1 VISEDDLDALG
12 VFTEPARR
20 RVYEQLH
27 EEGPATVAELVRAL
41 GMGRTL
47 VAFHLGKLLETGF
60 AEVVAPEQVTGT
72 PGRPAQRYR
81 TTSREVV
88 ATVPD
93 RRYDLLVGVLLD
105 GLANQQPGESAQ
117 ASAERTARRRGTEL
131 ARGWESGPAPRHLK
145 GGLARLEHLLHHL
158 GYAPRSQGAELM
170 LRNCPFQAFRA
181 TNTPQVCP
189 LNQALSDG
197 YLHGLELDA
206 SLQATLRPSPDS
218 CCVVFETRTS
228 AAS

>member
-1 VISEDDLDALG
+1 VISDEDLDVLG
-12 VFTEPARR
+12 VFAEPARR

-27 EEGPATVAELVRAL
+27 EEGRATVADLVTAL

-60 AEVVAPEQVTGT
+60 VEVVAPEQVTGT

-93 RRYDLLVGVLLD
+93 RRYDLLAGVLLD
-105 GLANQQPGESAQ
+105 GLADHRPGESAQ
-117 ASAERTARRRGTEL
+117 SSAERTARRRGTAL
-131 ARGWESGPAPRHLK
+131 ARSWESGSAPRGSK
-145 GGLARLEHLLHHL
+145 GRLARLERLLRSL
-158 GYAPRSQGAELM
+158 GYAPRSEAGELL
-170 LRNCPFQAFRA
+170 LRNCPFHAFRA

-197 YLHGLELDA
+197 YLHGLELDEH
-206 SLQATLRPSPDS
+206 LQATLRPSSDS
-218 CCVVFETRTS
+218 CCVVFTTRTP

>member
-1 VISEDDLDALG
+1 VISDDDLDVLG

-27 EEGPATVAELVRAL
+27 EEGPATVAELVTAL

-60 AEVVAPEQVTGT
+60 VEIVAPEQVAGA

-93 RRYDLLVGVLLD
+93 RRYDLLAGVLLD
-105 GLANQQPGESAQ
+105 GLADQRPGESAQ
-117 ASAERTARRRGTEL
+117 SSAQRAARRRGTEL
-131 ARGWESGPAPRHLK
+131 ARTWGRGSASLE
-145 GGLARLEHLLHHL
+145 GGRARLEHLLQSL
-158 GYAPRSQGAELM
+158 GYAPRSQGADLL
-170 LRNCPFQAFRA
+170 LRNCPFDAFRA

-189 LNQALSDG
+189 VNQALSDG
-197 YLHGLELDA
+197 FLHGLDLDVH
-206 SLQATLRPSPDS
+206 LRATLRPSPDS
-218 CCVVFETRTS
+218 CCVVFESGTP

>member
-1 VISEDDLDALG
+1 VISDDGLEVLG

-27 EEGPATVAELVRAL
+27 EEGAATVSELVQAL

-47 VAFHLGKLLETGF
+47 VAFHLGKLLEAGF
-60 AEVVAPEQVTGT
+60 VEVVAPEQVAGA

-81 TTSREVV
+81 ATHREVV

-93 RRYDLLVGVLLD
+93 RRYDLIAAVLLD
-105 GLANQQPGESAQ
+105 SLADQRPGESAQ
-117 ASAERTARRRGTEL
+117 ASAERTARRRGAEL
-131 ARGWESGPAPRHLK
+131 ARSWLNGPAPRSLQER
-145 GGLARLEHLLHHL
+145 LARLVRLLRSL
-158 GYAPRSQGAELM
+158 GYAPRSQGAEL
-170 LRNCPFQAFRA
+170 LLHNCPFDAFRA

-197 YLHGLELDA
+197 YLSGLELDGD
-206 SLQATLRPSPDS
+206 LQAGLRPSPDA
-218 CCVVFETRTS
+218 CCVVFSPTTTPS
-228 AAS
+228 

>member
-1 VISEDDLDALG
+1 VISDDDLDVLG
-12 VFTEPARR
+12 VFAEPARR

-27 EEGPATVAELVRAL
+27 EEGAATVAELVAAL
-41 GMGRTL
+41 DMGRTL

-60 AEVVAPEQVTGT
+60 VEVVAPEQTTGT

-93 RRYDLLVGVLLD
+93 RRYDLLAGVLLD
-105 GLANQQPGESAQ
+105 GLADQRPGESGQ
-117 ASAERTARRRGTEL
+117 ASAERSARRRGTEL
-131 ARGWESGPAPRHLK
+131 ARRWGSGSVP
-145 GGLARLEHLLHHL
+145 GGVPGRRARLERLLGSL
-158 GYAPRSQGAELM
+158 GYAPRREGVELL
-170 LRNCPFQAFRA
+170 LRNCPFHAFRA

-197 YLHGLELDA
+197 YLSGLELDEH
-206 SLQATLRPSPDS
+206 LQAALRPSPDS
-218 CCVVFETRTS
+218 CCVVFERRTS
-228 AAS
+228 AS